1 MVKPLVGSFHDG
13 PSDACVIKPLG
24 TRGWKGLVLSNGIN
38 PQYGKVDAYR
48 MAWCV
53 VDEAVRNAV
62 AVGGDPQRIAILD
75 NFCWGD
81 PLNPETLGTL
91 VEAARGCHDA
101 ALHYQT
107 PFISGKDS
115 LNNEYMG
122 VDGNRH
128 AIPPSL
134 LISAIGILP
143 DIRRTV
149 TMDLK
154 KAGNRLYLLG
164 DFSPMFGGSHYL
176 LVSDAGDRNAGDDLP
191 QVPAHAPA
199 VYRAF
204 YQAVQKSLVQ
214 AAHDL
219 SEGGLAA
226 AAAEMCIAGRKG
238 MDLSLPQG
246 EALRNLFG
254 ETNGTLLVEVQPGD
268 SNEFENIMQGL
279 PCLPLGTVRGDG
291 ELHILLE
298 SKYSSEPLR

>member
-1 MVKPLVGSFHDG
+1 M
-13 PSDACVIKPLG
+13 IKPLG
-24 TRGWKGLVLSNGIN
+24 TRGSEGLVLSNGIN
-38 PQYGKVDAYR
+38 PQYGKLDAYR

-62 AVGGDPQRIAILD
+62 AVGANPQRIAILD

-81 PLNPETLGTL
+81 PLSPDTLGTL

-143 DIRRTV
+143 DILQTI

-154 KAGNRLYLLG
+154 TAGNWIYLLG
-164 DFSPMFGGSHYL
+164 DFAPMFGGSHYL
-176 LVSDAGDRNAGDDLP
+176 LVSDDCAGIDADDMP
-191 QVPAHAPA
+191 QVPVHAPA
-199 VYRAF
+199 VYQAF
-204 YQAVQKSLVQ
+204 YRAVQKSLVL

-226 AAAEMCIAGRKG
+226 AAAEMCIAGRRG
-238 MDLSLPQG
+238 MDLTLPQG
-246 EALRNLFG
+246 QTLRNLFG
-254 ETNGTLLVEVQPGD
+254 QTNGTLLVEVQPAA
-268 SNEFENIMQGL
+268 SVEFEKIMHGL
-279 PCLPLGTVRGDG
+279 PFLRVGTVREDQ
-291 ELHILLE
+291 ELP
-298 SKYSSEPLR
+298 YSVKIHR